1 MTDALALV
9 RELIAIPGPPGQE
22 DAVREAVGAHA
33 DRLHC
38 FHTTDARGNLLIAPP
53 GAAHLPDKPQ
63 VVVMAHLDEIALL
76 VTCVEADGRLAV
88 TNLGGAFPWKWGEGP
103 VVILAPSA
111 PLTGILSFG
120 SIHSSDK
127 SNPAVRAKEEAL
139 TWDMARV
146 FTGLS
151 ADTLAAHGVRPGTR
165 VCLHPF
171 QRLLSE
177 FGDFASAPFLDDR
190 ADLAALLLVL
200 ERLAQEPL
208 PAEAA
213 GGVLFAATVAEEVG
227 GHGALYL
234 LRRYQ
239 PQWGLALEV
248 GPNVPE
254 APFVLD
260 SQPTV
265 WVNDSYSAMRPKDI
279 DIVAAAGKSVKL
291 APHFQ
296 ALARGGSD
304 ASCAAAAGLVARP
317 ITLAFGAENSH
328 GHEIMHR
335 EAVDNL
341 AQLTHAVL
349 LRLLRG
355 E

>member
-9 RELIAIPGPPGQE
+9 RELVAIPGPPGQE
-22 DAVREAVGAHA
+22 DAVRDAVAAHA
-33 DRLHC
+33 DRLGC
-38 FHTTDARGNLLIAPP
+38 VHTTDARGNLLIAPP
-53 GAAHLPDKPQ
+53 GAKQLPDKPS

-76 VTCVEADGRLAV
+76 VVRVEENGQLIV
-88 TNLGGAFPWKWGEGP
+88 TSMGGAYPWKWGEGP
-103 VVILAPSA
+103 VVVLATSA
-111 PLTGILSFG
+111 PITGILSFG
-120 SIHSSDK
+120 SIHSSAK
-127 SNPAVRAKEEAL
+127 GSSAVRAKDEAM

-151 ADTLAAHGVRPGTR
+151 SEALAAHDVRPGTR
-165 VCLHPF
+165 VALHPF
-171 QRLLSE
+171 QRLLTE

-190 ADLAALLLVL
+190 ADLAAMLLVL
-200 ERLAQEPL
+200 EQWAGAGETDSN
-208 PAEAA
+208 E
-213 GGVLFAATVAEEVG
+213 GGVLFAATAAEEVG

-234 LRRYQ
+234 LRKYQ
-239 PQWGLALEV
+239 PAIGLALEV

-265 WVNDSYSAMRPKDI
+265 WVNDSYSAMRPADI
-279 DIVAAAGKSVKL
+279 ALVAEAAQGIGL

-304 ASCAAAAGLVARP
+304 ASCAAAQGLVARP

-335 EAVDNL
+335 DAVDNL
-341 AQLTHAVL
+341 ACLTQAVL
-349 LRLLRG
+349 SRLG
-355 E
+355 V

>member
-9 RELIAIPGPPGQE
+9 RELVAIPGPPGEE
-22 DAVREAVGAHA
+22 DAVRDAVAAHA
-33 DRLHC
+33 DRLGCVHM
-38 FHTTDARGNLLIAPP
+38 TDARGNLLIAPP
-53 GAAHLPDKPQ
+53 GAKQLPKKPS

-76 VTCVEADGRLAV
+76 VVRVEDDGRLLV
-88 TNLGGAFPWKWGEGP
+88 TNMGGAYPWKWGEGP
-103 VVILAPSA
+103 VSILAPDA

-120 SIHSSDK
+120 SIHSSAK
-127 SNPAVRAKEEAL
+127 SNSAVRAKDEAL

-151 ADTLAAHGVRPGTR
+151 SEGLASRGVRPGTR
-165 VCLHPF
+165 VALHPF
-171 QRLLSE
+171 QRLLTE
-177 FGDFASAPFLDDR
+177 FGEFVSAPFLDDR

-200 ERLAQEPL
+200 EQWT
-208 PAEAA
+208 
-213 GGVLFAATVAEEVG
+213 GGATDGGEQGGALFAATAAEEVG

-234 LRRYQ
+234 LRKYQ
-239 PQWGLALEV
+239 PEVGLALEV

-265 WVNDSYSAMRPKDI
+265 WVNDSYSAMRPSDI
-279 DIVAAAGKSVKL
+279 ALVAEAAQSIGL

-304 ASCAAAAGLVARP
+304 ASCAAAQGLVARP

-335 EAVDNL
+335 DAVDNL
-341 AQLTHAVL
+341 ARLTQAVL
-349 LRLLRG
+349 SRLG
-355 E
+355 V